1 MQAVSIN
8 KGRSSSVSS
17 RLIAAFYE
25 FQDFTVSYQYSAQ
38 CGNSWVSVAVKAQYS
53 SKMMF

>member
-25 FQDFTVSYQYSAQ
+25 FQDFTVSFQYSAQ
-38 CGNSWVSVAVKAQYS
+38 CGNSWVSVAVKAQYL